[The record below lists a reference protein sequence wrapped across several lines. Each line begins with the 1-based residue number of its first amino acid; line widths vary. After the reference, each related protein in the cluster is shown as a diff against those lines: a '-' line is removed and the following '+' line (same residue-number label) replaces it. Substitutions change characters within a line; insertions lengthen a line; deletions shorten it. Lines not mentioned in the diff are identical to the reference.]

1 MRRKIVDPAVLSELT
16 EILIEGLELY
26 LESNRPM
33 REPSAP
39 PLPAESAPRPTGL
52 GSWSTAKPAR
62 NPERTTV

>member
-33 REPSAP
+33 REPSASP
-39 PLPAESAPRPTGL
+39 IAGGKRPSADRAGQL
-52 GSWSTAKPAR
+52 VDCPAR
-62 NPERTTV
+62 P